1 LGNGF
6 AVVLEEHRRLGAE
19 VLAPALERALGMLR
33 LDAVRAADPAGAFVA
48 EDLDAGGAEALRGEL
63 VGAGVRARV
72 VPPEKLVAAD
82 SPDCVR
88 TLRIADD
95 ALHVTLGYTGPVV
108 HVEWDRVALL
118 SAGAVTDSE
127 YVPPKN
133 LVGDAMERGKLRAA
147 LLLGRSARRRRLEAE
162 ALGTLDRKRA
172 EERGRRREF
181 DVQLADV
188 FARTDDR
195 LLHVR
200 LRSRDLYY
208 QLILGPDFSRDISR
222 DFPEVLARIGE
233 RASSAFV
240 TPGYRAA
247 CLGPE
252 AAGVADDNWCF
263 GDERRFDEF
272 NRWRLQMIVL
282 GVDVG
287 TDVGDDAGTEAAG
300 RPTSFRPARA
310 PPPSGA
316 AETAVASTASTGAAG
331 AAGAAGIGGPSAL
344 VGPEDVARPRG
355 PLPLPLASRERELM
369 EFGRRVESGFALFGK
384 ALRALVAATFVAL
397 LICSWARPLGYA
409 PYILLGLA
417 LGDLAAMLF
426 VVLNPAF
433 VETLSGYHPDSL
445 ALEVLAFIFLA
456 GYYWSGAAFVG
467 EVEFGVD
474 AYVVASAAGGGFF
487 ARLIAAFARETAGE
501 D

>member
-1 LGNGF
+1 LGKGP
-6 AVVLEEHRRLGAE
+6 AVVLEEHRRLDTGM
-19 VLAPALERALGMLR
+19 LAPVLERALGMLGA
-33 LDAVRAADPAGAFVA
+33 DAAHAADSAGPFVA
-48 EDLDAGGAEALRGEL
+48 EGLDNAQAAALQAELA
-63 VGAGVRARV
+63 
-72 VPPEKLVAAD
+72 
-82 SPDCVR
+82 S
-88 TLRIADD
+88 RIADD

-108 HVEWDRVALL
+108 HVEWDRIALL

-133 LVGDAMERGKLRAA
+133 LVGDAMERGKLRAG
-147 LLLGRSARRRRLEAE
+147 LVLGRNARMRRLAAE
-162 ALGTLDRKRA
+162 TLGAMERKRT

-181 DVQLADV
+181 DVELADV
-188 FARTDDR
+188 FARLDDR

-208 QLILGPDFSRDISR
+208 QLILGPDFRRDISR

-233 RASSAFV
+233 RAACAFV

-247 CLGPE
+247 CLGTE
-252 AAGVADDNWCF
+252 AAGVADADWQF
-263 GDERRFDEF
+263 GDEKLFDEF

-287 TDVGDDAGTEAAG
+287 TDARAEAAG
-300 RPTSFRPARA
+300 RPTSFRRARA
-310 PPPSGA
+310 AASSGTA
-316 AETAVASTASTGAAG
+316 ATAVTSAAATGV
-331 AAGAAGIGGPSAL
+331 AGIGGPSSL
-344 VGPEDVARPRG
+344 VGPEGAGRPRG
-355 PLPLPLASRERELM
+355 PLPGPLASHERELM

-384 ALRALVAATFVAL
+384 GLRALVAATFVAL
-397 LICSWARPLGYA
+397 LIWSWVRPLGYA

-417 LGDLAAMLF
+417 IGDLAAMLF
-426 VVLNPAF
+426 VVLNPSF

-445 ALEVLAFIFLA
+445 ALEVLTFIFLA

-467 EVEFGVD
+467 GVEFGVD

-501 D
+501 A